1 MRTLIAAFLVVAVA
15 GCGSSSTSTTS
26 SSAPASSSSAPSAY
40 GAAPSSTP
48 AAGRSSSSGGG
59 KAITIKNFSFNPT
72 TTTVKVGQ
80 KVTWTN
86 QDSTAHNV
94 TGGPMTS
101 PTLGQGKSYSFTPKK
116 AGTISYV
123 CTFHANMKAT
133 LKVVA

>member
-1 MRTLIAAFLVVAVA
+1 MRTFIAALVMVAVA
-15 GCGSSSTSTTS
+15 GCGSSSKSTTS
-26 SSAPASSSSAPSAY
+26 SSAPAP
-40 GAAPSSTP
+40 AATSTP
-48 AAGRSSSSGGG
+48 AASTPSSGAQ
-59 KAITIKNFSFNPT
+59 AITIKNFAFNPV

-101 PTLGQGKSYSFTPKK
+101 PTLDQGKSYSFTPKK

-123 CTFHANMKAT
+123 CTIHPNMKAT

>member
-1 MRTLIAAFLVVAVA
+1 MRTFIAALLVVAVA
-15 GCGSSSTSTTS
+15 GCGSSGKSTTS
-26 SSAPASSSSAPSAY
+26 SSAPAPSSSSSSG
-40 GAAPSSTP
+40 GAASSTP
-48 AAGRSSSSGGG
+48 AASSPAGG
-59 KAITIKNFSFNPT
+59 KAITIKNFAFNPA

-101 PTLGQGKSYSFTPKK
+101 PTLDQGKSYSFTPKK

>member
-1 MRTLIAAFLVVAVA
+1 MRTFIAALVMVAVA
-15 GCGSSSTSTTS
+15 GCGSSSKSTTS
-26 SSAPASSSSAPSAY
+26 SSAPAP
-40 GAAPSSTP
+40 AATSTP
-48 AAGRSSSSGGG
+48 AASTPSSGGQ
-59 KAITIKNFSFNPT
+59 AITIKNFAFNPV

-101 PTLGQGKSYSFTPKK
+101 PTLDQGKSYSFTPKK

-123 CTFHANMKAT
+123 CTIHPNMKAT

>member
-1 MRTLIAAFLVVAVA
+1 MRALLPIAATLALAVA
-15 GCGSSSTSTTS
+15 GCGGSDNNSSGSNGGGGSAAPAPATTS
-26 SSAPASSSSAPSAY
+26 SGGAS
-40 GAAPSSTP
+40 TN
-48 AAGRSSSSGGG
+48 
-59 KAITIKNFSFNPT
+59 AIEIKNFAFNPASA
-72 TTTVKVGQ
+72 TVKVGQ

-101 PTLGQGKSYSFTPKK
+101 PTLDQGKSYSFTPKK

-123 CTFHANMKAT
+123 CTFHANRKAT

>member
-1 MRTLIAAFLVVAVA
+1 MRTFLAALVVLAVA
-15 GCGSSSTSTTS
+15 GCGSSGTSTS
-26 SSAPASSSSAPSAY
+26 SSPAPSSGG
-40 GAAPSSTP
+40 GAASSTP
-48 AAGRSSSSGGG
+48 AASSTGSAGGG
-59 KAITIKNFSFNPT
+59 TAITIKGFAFNPK

-86 QDSTAHNV
+86 QDTTAHNV

-101 PTLGQGKSYSFTPKK
+101 PTLDQGKSFSFTPKK

-123 CTFHANMKAT
+123 CTFHPNMKAT